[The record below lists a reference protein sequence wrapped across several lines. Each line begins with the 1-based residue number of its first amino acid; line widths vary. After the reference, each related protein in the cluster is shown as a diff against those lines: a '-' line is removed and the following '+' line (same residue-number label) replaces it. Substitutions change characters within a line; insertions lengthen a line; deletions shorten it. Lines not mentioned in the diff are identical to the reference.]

1 MTGINLEY
9 AKSLQVKACQLRAD
23 VVNMIFGSEGSSG
36 HFGGSM
42 SAAEIVT
49 TLYWHVMNIDPK
61 RPQWEDRDRLVLGK
75 GHSVPIIYAA
85 LAHKGFFDRA
95 ILKTYRDDGS
105 ILQGHPDCRKTPGLD
120 MSSGSLGQG
129 LSVALGMALGARQAG
144 KNYQVYVLLSDGE
157 LQEGMVWE
165 AAMAASHYKT
175 GNLTAIVDNNN
186 LQVDGQIG
194 DVMNLEPLLDKWKAF
209 GWETLSVDG
218 HDISSLLAAFELRRK
233 VTGKPFVIV
242 CHTTKGKGV
251 SFMENDIEWHCC
263 QISKEKRDQAIA
275 ELDKALAVCKK

>member
-1 MTGINLEY
+1 MNGIHTELV
-9 AKSLQVKACQLRAD
+9 KSLQIKAYELRAEIVD
-23 VVNMIFGSEGSSG
+23 MIYGSDGSSG

-42 SAAEIVT
+42 SAAEIVAI
-49 TLYWHVMNIDPK
+49 LYWHVMNIDPQ
-61 RPQWEDRDRLVLGK
+61 RPKWEERDRLILGK
-75 GHSVPIIYAA
+75 GHSVPIVYAA

-95 ILKTYRDDGS
+95 ILRTYRDDGS

-129 LSVALGMALGARQAG
+129 LSVALGMALGAKQSG
-144 KNYQVYVLLSDGE
+144 YNYQVYALLSDGE

-165 AAMAASHYKT
+165 AAMAASQHKAN
-175 GNLTAIVDNNN
+175 NLTAIVDNNN
-186 LQVDGQIG
+186 LQVDGPIS
-194 DVMNLEPLLDKWKAF
+194 DVMNLEPLTDKWRAF

-233 VTGKPFVIV
+233 VTDKPVAII
-242 CHTTKGKGV
+242 CHTVKGKGV

-263 QISKEKRDQAIA
+263 KISKEERDNAMA
-275 ELDKALAVCKK
+275 ELEATLAVYKL